1 MLHCNKTDTSRLHIF
16 CLSIDASSRAL
27 DTLTDVLGNF
37 LGNFC
42 KIMRI
47 NADRLQE
54 DGSLSFQDVLDQS
67 LHQCG
72 MRGKAELHRF
82 WKSNVSDYM
91 KQLNGEVESQMAEY
105 EALMVRSVPYIRLE
119 YVVTIISL

>member
-1 MLHCNKTDTSRLHIF
+1 M
-16 CLSIDASSRAL
+16 

-37 LGNFC
+37 LSNFC

-54 DGSLSFQDVLDQS
+54 SGSLAFQDVLDQS

-72 MRGKAELHRF
+72 MRGKAELHQF
-82 WKSNVSDYM
+82 WKSNVSNYM
-91 KQLNGEVESQMAEY
+91 KHLNGEVDSLMAEY
-105 EALMVRSVPYIRLE
+105 EALTVC
-119 YVVTIISL
+119 YV

>member
-1 MLHCNKTDTSRLHIF
+1 M
-16 CLSIDASSRAL
+16 
-27 DTLTDVLGNF
+27 DTLTDVLSNF

-72 MRGKAELHRF
+72 MRGKAELHQF

-91 KQLNGEVESQMAEY
+91 RQLNGEVESQMAEY
-105 EALMVRSVPYIRLE
+105 EALTVCCVHG
-119 YVVTIISL
+119 